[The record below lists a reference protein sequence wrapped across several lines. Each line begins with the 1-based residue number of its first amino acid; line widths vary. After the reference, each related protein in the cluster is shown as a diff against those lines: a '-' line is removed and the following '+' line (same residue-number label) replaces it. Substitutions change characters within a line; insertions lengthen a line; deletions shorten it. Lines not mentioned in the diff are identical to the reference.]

1 MEYAAPRP
9 QLGVEA
15 LHLQGFLRRVFAWM
29 FLGLLVTAGVAGA
42 VGSSDRL
49 LTDLTA
55 NPGVFIGI
63 VVAELAIVVGLT
75 FFINRISAAVATG
88 LFFVY
93 AALNGFVFALIF
105 ELYTK
110 QSIFTAFLVTAGMF
124 GALAWW
130 GYATKRDL
138 SAWGSILFMGLVG
151 LILATIANVFIANST
166 LYWVTTYAGVLI
178 FCGLTAYD
186 MQKLRRYAEAGGA
199 SEEAESKAA
208 VQGALALYLD
218 FVNLFLYLLRIFGS
232 RR

>member
-9 QLGVEA
+9 QLAPEA
-15 LHLQGFLRRVFAWM
+15 VALQGFLRRVFAWM

-42 VGSSDRL
+42 VGSSDSL
-49 LTDLTA
+49 LTSLTKT
-55 NPGVFIGI
+55 PGVFLGI
-63 VVAELAIVVGLT
+63 VVASLGIVLV
-75 FFINRISAAVATG
+75 ISFLSSRLPASVLTG

-110 QSIFTAFLVTAGMF
+110 QSIFTTFLVTAGMF

-138 SAWGSILFMGLVG
+138 SAWGSILFMALVG
-151 LILATIANVFIANST
+151 LILATIVNVFIANSA

-186 MQKLRRYAEAGGA
+186 MQKLRQYGEAGAA
-199 SEEAESKAA
+199 SEEAEEKAA
-208 VQGALALYLD
+208 IQGALALYLD

>member
-1 MEYAAPRP
+1 MAISFLSQRLPV
-9 QLGVEA
+9 GV
-15 LHLQGFLRRVFAWM
+15 
-29 FLGLLVTAGVAGA
+29 
-42 VGSSDRL
+42 
-49 LTDLTA
+49 LTA
-55 NPGVFIGI
+55 
-63 VVAELAIVVGLT
+63 
-75 FFINRISAAVATG
+75 

-110 QSIFTAFLVTAGMF
+110 QSIFTAFLVTSGMF

-138 SAWGSILFMGLVG
+138 SQFGSILFMGLIG
-151 LILATIANVFIANST
+151 LILATIVNVFVANST

-186 MQKLRRYAEAGGA
+186 MQKLRQYGEQAGV
-199 SEEAESKAA
+199 SPEAEGRAA
-208 VQGALALYLD
+208 IQGALALYLD
-218 FVNLFLYLLRIFGS
+218 FINLFLYLLRIFGS

>member
-9 QLGVEA
+9 QIAPEA
-15 LHLQGFLRRVFAWM
+15 VGLQGFLRRVFAWM
-29 FLGLLVTAGVAGA
+29 FLGLLVTAGVAA
-42 VGSSDRL
+42 AIGSNDSL
-49 LTDLTA
+49 LTSLTKS
-55 NPGVFIGI
+55 PGVFLGI
-63 VVAELAIVVGLT
+63 VGGSLVIVMAISFLAQRLPVGVL
-75 FFINRISAAVATG
+75 TG

-93 AALNGFVFALIF
+93 SALNGFVFALVF

-110 QSIFTAFLVTAGMF
+110 QSIFTTFLVTAGMF

-138 SAWGSILFMGLVG
+138 SGWGSILFMALVG
-151 LILATIANVFIANST
+151 LILATIVNLFIANSA

-186 MQKLRRYAEAGGA
+186 MQKLRRYGETGGA
-199 SEEAESKAA
+199 SEEAEAKAA

-218 FVNLFLYLLRIFGS
+218 FVNLFLYLLRILGS